1 MLDEC
6 PSTEPYSQIHDQ
18 FPAFWHKGEKGINL
32 NNRLLE
38 REPMD
43 TF

>member
-1 MLDEC
+1 M
-6 PSTEPYSQIHDQ
+6 SV
-18 FPAFWHKGEKGINL
+18 PALNHIPRSMTSFQHFGIKGEKGINL